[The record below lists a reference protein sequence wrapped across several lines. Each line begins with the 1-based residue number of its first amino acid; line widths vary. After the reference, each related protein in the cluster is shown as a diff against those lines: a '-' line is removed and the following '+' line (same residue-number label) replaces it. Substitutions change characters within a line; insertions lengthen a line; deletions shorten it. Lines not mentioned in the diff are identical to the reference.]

1 MSAHHEGKK
10 IIWAMPKWMGKGG
23 GGGGPML
30 YCPLQG
36 KLSLV
41 RPWKEE

>member
-1 MSAHHEGKK
+1 MSAHHEGEKK
-10 IIWAMPKWMGKGG
+10 YLGNAKMEGE

-41 RPWKEE
+41 RHWKEE